1 MTRHT
6 SLFAAT
12 AAGLLLA
19 ASLALAFEIGHRSA
33 YQYVDALGHQIMAC
47 EDALGEAWEAAES
60 NGIAAP
66 AWVAA
71 EVSR

>member
-1 MTRHT
+1 MTRHH

-19 ASLALAFEIGHRSA
+19 SSLALAYEIGHRSA
-33 YQYVDALGHQIMAC
+33 YQHVEALGYQIMAC
-47 EDALGEAWEAAES
+47 EDALGEAWEAAET

>member
-1 MTRHT
+1 MTRPH

-12 AAGLLLA
+12 AAGLLLT
-19 ASLALAFEIGHRSA
+19 ASLALAYEIGHRSA
-33 YQYVDALGHQIMAC
+33 YQHVDALGYQIMAC

>member
-1 MTRHT
+1 MTRHH

-12 AAGLLLA
+12 ASGLLLT
-19 ASLALAFEIGHRSA
+19 ASLALAFEMGHRSA
-33 YQYVDALGHQIMAC
+33 YQYVEALGYQIMAC

-71 EVSR
+71 EVTR